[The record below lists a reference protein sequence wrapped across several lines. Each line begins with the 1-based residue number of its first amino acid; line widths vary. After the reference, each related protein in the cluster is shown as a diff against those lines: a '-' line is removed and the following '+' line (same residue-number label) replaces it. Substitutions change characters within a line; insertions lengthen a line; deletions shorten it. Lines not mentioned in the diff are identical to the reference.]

1 MGTHEGFL
9 DVLHYRDWIDFNY
22 CTCVV
27 LQWPF
32 FQKEPG
38 STVWLR
44 TWSPRTRELYWFR
57 RSTRILKVQEQN
69 KNIYLLDLWVFMF
82 SHFVR
87 CIFSP
92 TVLNKIQACKIHDKW
107 FDVFIL
113 WLISHMVT
121 EVIILL
127 MSSVSICHGCNSNW
141 LLASDHIIKQRGNNA
156 LQGSLTVRMFI
167 LFHFFFFLF
176 QGYSQRDK
184 IPIKEIKENPFSLKR
199 LIDGVMSV
207 CPPCE
212 ITYLSHTAQLCLAF
226 LLNSHNFGNL
236 NKW

>member
-1 MGTHEGFL
+1 MAVSMRSVWTDGETWRVPWCVKLQGL
-9 DVLHYRDWIDFNY
+9 DWLQLLCCITMTILSKRARFN
-22 CTCVV
+22 CV
-27 LQWPF
+27 
-32 FQKEPG
+32 
-38 STVWLR
+38 TVR

-57 RSTRILKVQEQN
+57 RSTYIRIVQEQN
-69 KNIYLLDLWVFMF
+69 KYIYLLDLWVLMF
-82 SHFVR
+82 SHFVW

-167 LFHFFFFLF
+167 LFNFFSSSFK
-176 QGYSQRDK
+176 GIHK
-184 IPIKEIKENPFSLKR
+184 GIKYLIK
-199 LIDGVMSV
+199 
-207 CPPCE
+207 
-212 ITYLSHTAQLCLAF
+212 LSHGLVPLSWSYSRKTCV
-226 LLNSHNFGNL
+226 
-236 NKW
+236 